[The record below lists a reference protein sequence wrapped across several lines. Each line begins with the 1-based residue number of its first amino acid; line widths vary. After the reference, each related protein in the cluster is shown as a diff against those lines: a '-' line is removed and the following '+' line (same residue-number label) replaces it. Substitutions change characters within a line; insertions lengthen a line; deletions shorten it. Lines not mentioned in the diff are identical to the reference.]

1 MTHKTGVWIDH
12 HKAILVRMTTE
23 GEEITQINSD
33 VEKPFSSAAGS
44 GSKEHPQNYFPDN
57 KREHKFMI
65 QLNGFY
71 DEVLKALHGADPLL
85 ILGPGEAKGE
95 FQKRLQ
101 SKKFPAKL
109 VDMATADKMTDRQIA
124 ARVRE
129 HFEVPQTRG

>member
-1 MTHKTGVWIDH
+1 MSMKAGVWIDH
-12 HKAILVRMTTE
+12 HKAVLIRMTSE
-23 GEEITQINSD
+23 GEEITQINSN

-44 GSKEHPQNYFPDN
+44 GSDGEHPKNYQSEN
-57 KREHKFMI
+57 KQEHKFMS

-71 DEVLKALHGADPLL
+71 DEVLKALDGADPLL

-101 SKKFPAKL
+101 HQHFPARAIEI
-109 VDMATADKMTDRQIA
+109 ATADKMSDRQIA

-129 HFEVPQTRG
+129 HFEASESR